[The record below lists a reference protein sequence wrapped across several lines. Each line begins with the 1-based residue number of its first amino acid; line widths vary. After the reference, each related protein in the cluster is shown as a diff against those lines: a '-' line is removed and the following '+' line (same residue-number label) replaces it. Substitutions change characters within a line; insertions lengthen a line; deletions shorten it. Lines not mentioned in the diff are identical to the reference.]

1 MKFITMFKQAKQ
13 EMQEELHQEHE
24 GAVAFEYVI
33 ILCIMAVACFT
44 VWGILG
50 NQIISKANEIA
61 QFIANNG
68 TQAMGDQDLSD
79 PGLNHTFLN

>member
-1 MKFITMFKQAKQ
+1 MRKFFTQAKK
-13 EMQEELHQEHE
+13 EAEALLKEEHA

-50 NQIISKANEIA
+50 NQIISKANEVA
-61 QFIANNG
+61 TFIANNG
-68 TQAMGDQDLSD
+68 TQAMGTSDLSD
-79 PGLNHTFLN
+79 AGLNHTFLN

>member
-1 MKFITMFKQAKQ
+1 MRKFFTQAKQ
-13 EMQEELHQEHE
+13 EVLDRLQEEHE

-50 NQIISKANEIA
+50 NQIITKANETA
-61 QFIANNG
+61 TFIANNG
-68 TQAMGDQDLSD
+68 TQAMGNTDMADH
-79 PGLNHTFLN
+79 GLDHTFLN